1 MKDSGWMSEDKDYLC
16 AVDIIYIRPCFVES
30 DQVRFRAKFSRDI
43 VEMLPYLNA
52 VIPNAIYNHGEKIL
66 CYTDTLRV
74 ITLYRESMTALK
86 AKNTTDAH
94 QLARKIRD
102 LINDTYRRRAEIKPN
117 CSRKNLPS
125 TLDILQWLPE
135 EAYNCGQCGEAT
147 CMAFASRLY
156 HGDGKVAECI
166 PLGQRRHAQ
175 AREALQSML
184 G

>member
-1 MKDSGWMSEDKDYLC
+1 MIDPGWISEDREYLR
-16 AVDIIYIRPCFVES
+16 AVEIIYIRPCFVES
-30 DQVRFRAKFSRDI
+30 DQVRFRARFSRDI
-43 VEMLPYLNA
+43 TEMLPYLNT

-66 CYTDTLRV
+66 CYTDALRV
-74 ITLYRESMTALK
+74 ITLYPESMTALK

-94 QLARKIRD
+94 QLARKIHG
-102 LINDTYRRRAEIKPN
+102 LVNDTFQRRDDIKPN

-125 TLDILQWLPE
+125 TLDILRWLPE
-135 EAYNCGQCGEAT
+135 EEYNCGQCGEAT

-166 PLGQRRHAQ
+166 PLGQRRHAE